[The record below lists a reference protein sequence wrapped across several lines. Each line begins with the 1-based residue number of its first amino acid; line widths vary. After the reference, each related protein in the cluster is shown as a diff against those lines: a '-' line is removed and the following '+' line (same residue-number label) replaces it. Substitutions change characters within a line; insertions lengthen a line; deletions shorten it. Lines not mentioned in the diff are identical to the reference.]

1 MRYPVARRERGT
13 YLRSI
18 GRRRYAFTR
27 RGRAEGAE
35 ELMSRHGR
43 NGSDT
48 VDRRDFIRLSA
59 GLGAVMLADPAAIQR
74 TPQTAEVRTA
84 AIAAGSIDAHA
95 HWVPQAYADAL
106 ALLGRPT
113 TSIHTALELDAN
125 LNRRIAW
132 MDEHGI
138 KMHVLTL
145 DGGMPWQWVSP
156 ADAARLAR
164 IVNDA
169 AVEAHVQYPDRFI
182 AGVELPVRQPELALQ
197 ELNRMAGKPGIRA
210 VHLPNSME
218 NGDFLFDAAYDPLWA
233 RCQELGYPILFHPL
247 DGPDNIYGGTERLGN
262 PLALSTN
269 LNNTL
274 GFAFESA
281 TTAAK
286 FIITGTLD
294 RFPTLQVVLP
304 HSGGCFP
311 YVAGRIERGL
321 TAKKFELRRPFRE
334 YIRRFHY
341 DSITYYPETLR
352 FLVSLVGTDRIV
364 IGSDGY
370 APMDVAE
377 PNALVR
383 QLDLAPIDRDRILRG
398 NAMRLFRL

>member
-1 MRYPVARRERGT
+1 
-13 YLRSI
+13 
-18 GRRRYAFTR
+18 
-27 RGRAEGAE
+27 
-35 ELMSRHGR
+35 
-43 NGSDT
+43 
-48 VDRRDFIRLSA
+48 
-59 GLGAVMLADPAAIQR
+59 MLAGARASAQTR
-74 TPQTAEVRTA
+74 TVAG
-84 AIAAGSIDAHA
+84 GSIDAHA

-106 ALLGRPT
+106 ARLGRPT
-113 TSIHTALELDAN
+113 TSLHTPFELDAN
-125 LNRRIAW
+125 LDQRIKW

-138 KMHVLTL
+138 AMHVLTL
-145 DGGMPWQWVSP
+145 DGGMPWQWASP
-156 ADAARLAR
+156 ADAVRLAQ

-169 AVEAHVQYPDRFI
+169 AVAAHQKYPDRFL
-182 AGVELPVRQPELALQ
+182 AGLELPIRQPASALE

-218 NGDFLFDAAYDPLWA
+218 NGDFLFQPAYDALWA

-247 DGPDNIYGGTERLGN
+247 DGADNIYGGKERLGN
-262 PLALSTN
+262 DLALSAN

-274 GFAFESA
+274 GFSFESA

-294 RFPTLQVVLP
+294 RFPTLDIVLP

-321 TAKKFELRRPFRE
+321 VAKKFALRRPFRD
-334 YIRRFHY
+334 YVRRFHY
-341 DSITYYPETLR
+341 DSIAYYPETLR
-352 FLVSLVGTDRIV
+352 FLVGLVGPDRVV

-377 PNALVR
+377 PNALLT
-383 QLDLAPIDRDRILRG
+383 QLALNAPDRDRILRG
-398 NAMRLFRL
+398 NAARLFRL

>member
-1 MRYPVARRERGT
+1 
-13 YLRSI
+13 
-18 GRRRYAFTR
+18 
-27 RGRAEGAE
+27 
-35 ELMSRHGR
+35 MSPK
-43 NGSDT
+43 
-48 VDRRDFIRLSA
+48 RRDFLSLGA
-59 GLGAVMLADPAAIQR
+59 GLGATLLAGARSSA
-74 TPQTAEVRTA
+74 QTRTA
-84 AIAAGSIDAHA
+84 TVGSIDAHA

-106 ALLGRPT
+106 ARLGRPT
-113 TSIHTALELDAN
+113 TSLHTPLELDAN
-125 LNRRIAW
+125 LDQRIKW

-138 KMHVLTL
+138 AMHVLTL
-145 DGGMPWQWVSP
+145 DGGMPWQWASP
-156 ADAARLAR
+156 ADAVRLAQ

-169 AVEAHVQYPDRFI
+169 AVAAHQKYPDRFI
-182 AGVELPVRQPELALQ
+182 AGLELPIRQPASALE

-218 NGDFLFDAAYDPLWA
+218 NGDFLFQPAYDALWA

-247 DGPDNIYGGTERLGN
+247 DGADNIYGGKERLGN
-262 PLALSTN
+262 DLALSAN

-274 GFAFESA
+274 GFSFESA

-294 RFPTLQVVLP
+294 RFPTLDIVLP

-321 TAKKFELRRPFRE
+321 VAKKFALRRPFRD

-341 DSITYYPETLR
+341 DSIAYYPETLR
-352 FLVSLVGTDRIV
+352 FLVGLVGPDRVV

-377 PNALVR
+377 PNALLT
-383 QLDLAPIDRDRILRG
+383 QLALSTPDRDRILRE
-398 NAMRLFRL
+398 NAIRLFRL